1 MSDVSAAYPSKIAG
15 GNGHTL
21 LARFQM
27 RKAAFSAYLLCAPA
41 LVVLL
46 FIYLGPIV
54 QTLLLS
60 FATEGAW
67 YENYARLFSTEIY
80 WQSFVITF
88 RISAIVTLVCL
99 VLGYPVAIWL
109 TRLTAR
115 RRAIA
120 FAFILIPF
128 WTSALVRT
136 YAWTVILQKR
146 GLINATL
153 KTLGLI
159 DTPLTLSYS
168 TLGTIIGNVHILL
181 PAMIL
186 TLYAVLTRIDI
197 SLINAARSLGARP
210 ASAFLHIYL
219 PLSLPAIIAG
229 STLTFVASLGSYIIP
244 ALLGGREDLFVAQLI
259 DQQVSKLLNVGFASA
274 IAMVLLVLCL
284 ILCVAYARFMERG
297 ERRSGANGALVV
309 KSSGWGLPAYA
320 ALVLLF
326 LVLPTFVLIPLSF
339 SSARYLT
346 FPPPSYSLQWYEA
359 YLGNPAWMEATFR
372 SLRIA
377 LAAAIGAAILGTLAA
392 LGMSRMSRL
401 SRYIFTGLMLS
412 PLLIPNIIFAL
423 GLYQLYSALGLIGT
437 ETGLAMAHMVLGLP
451 YVIITVSAALSARDH
466 HLAAAARS
474 LGAGPA
480 SVFRFIQFP
489 LLRNSILAGGFLAF
503 IASFDEVLIAIFI
516 SGARTATLPK
526 MMWDGVTT
534 EVNPTISAVSVIV
547 ISISLLAILLMNLLQ
562 PRKERASR

>member
-1 MSDVSAAYPSKIAG
+1 MSNFPAAYPSKIAG
-15 GNGHTL
+15 ENGHTL
-21 LARFQM
+21 FARFQM

-54 QTLLLS
+54 QTLMCS
-60 FATEGAW
+60 FATQGAW
-67 YENYARLFSTEIY
+67 YENYARLFSTDIY

-120 FAFILIPF
+120 FAFILVPF

-146 GLINATL
+146 GLINVTL
-153 KTLGLI
+153 KTFGLI
-159 DTPLTLSYS
+159 DTPLTLSYT

-186 TLYAVLTRIDI
+186 TLYAVLSRIDI

-210 ASAFLHIYL
+210 VLAFLRIYL

-297 ERRSGANGALVV
+297 ERRSGTNGALVV
-309 KSSGWGLPAYA
+309 KSSSWRLSSYA

-339 SSARYLT
+339 SSARYQT
-346 FPPPSYSLQWYEA
+346 FPPPGYSLQWYQA
-359 YLGNPAWMEATFR
+359 YLGNPAWQEATFR

-466 HLAAAARS
+466 HLAVAARS
-474 LGAGPA
+474 LGAGPVK
-480 SVFRFIQFP
+480 VFRFIQFP
-489 LLRNSILAGGFLAF
+489 LLRNAILAGGFLAF

-534 EVNPTISAVSVIV
+534 EVNPIISAVSVVV
-547 ISISLLAILLMNLLQ
+547 ISISLLAMLLMNLLQ
-562 PRKERASR
+562 PRKEGSSK

>member
-1 MSDVSAAYPSKIAG
+1 MSDLAAAYTSKMARG
-15 GNGHTL
+15 SRQTL
-21 LARFQM
+21 LQRLQTG
-27 RKAAFSAYLLCAPA
+27 KAASSAYLLCVPA
-41 LVVLL
+41 LLL
-46 FIYLGPIV
+46 LVCIYFGPIV
-54 QTLLLS
+54 QTLLRS
-60 FATEGAW
+60 IETNGNW
-67 YENYARLFSTEIY
+67 YDNYLRLFSTQIY

-99 VLGYPVAIWL
+99 MLGYPVAIWL
-109 TRLTAR
+109 TQLALRQRT
-115 RRAIA
+115 IA

-146 GLINATL
+146 GVINAVL
-153 KTLGLI
+153 KNLGII
-159 DTPLTLSYS
+159 DTPLTLSYT

-186 TLYAVLTRIDI
+186 TLYAVLSRIDV

-210 ASAFLHIYL
+210 ISAFMRVYL
-219 PLSLPAIIAG
+219 PLSLPAIVAG

-259 DQQVSKLLNVGFASA
+259 DQQVNKLLNVGFASA
-274 IAMVLLVLCL
+274 ISMVLLLLCL
-284 ILCVAYARFMERG
+284 ALCAIYARFMEHG
-297 ERRSGANGALVV
+297 ERRNGVSGVATVT
-309 KSSGWGLPAYA
+309 SSRCGLLSYVAP
-320 ALVLLF
+320 VLLF

-346 FPPPSYSLQWYEA
+346 FPPPGYSLQWYQA
-359 YLGNPAWMEATFR
+359 YLGNPAWIDATFR

-377 LAAAIGAAILGTLAA
+377 VAAAIVAAFLGTLAA
-392 LGMSRMSRL
+392 LGMSRMRRL
-401 SRYIFTGLMLS
+401 ARYIFTGLMLS

-437 ETGLAMAHMVLGLP
+437 ETGLALAHAVLGLP
-451 YVIITVSAALSARDH
+451 YVIITVTAALSARDH
-466 HLAAAARS
+466 HLAAAART
-474 LGAGPA
+474 LGARPTN
-480 SVFRFIQFP
+480 VFRFIQFP
-489 LLRNSILAGGFLAF
+489 LLRNAILAGGFLAF

-516 SGARTATLPK
+516 SGSRTATLPK

-547 ISISLLAILLMNLLQ
+547 ISVSLLVIVLMNFIQ
-562 PRKERASR
+562 TKGTRSN